1 MCVCVQAA
9 RRKNVQTRQ
18 LRDKKETNDAHVVR
32 RRYSFKNSRWILDDD
47 TNRCQSNLSSLFF
60 YFHFLLERLFVRNI
74 SFPSEYNPRV
84 SLFLRSFFF
93 LFFLISLES
102 SGHAKF
108 LHSSS
113 HLPPIR
119 QRILMRVPID
129 DQRVQFIIPRSDA
142 FYQAAFLIE
151 SGARD
156 HSCRPIFKREPSGHP
171 RTPRVRVRG
180 PKWQSCSVSY
190 VTPPRLLCFS
200 LGSLSE
206 INTTITLPTISIDRS
221 IDGGKNERNGRS
233 KKETWTMGR
242 NRFPALRVAVS
253 SIGASGSTK

>member
-84 SLFLRSFFF
+84 FFFFVPFSFFF
-93 LFFLISLES
+93 LFDLALFES

-108 LHSSS
+108 LHSSL

-206 INTTITLPTISIDRS
+206 IRS
-221 IDGGKNERNGRS
+221 IVRSMEGKM
-233 KKETWTMGR
+233 KETEDLKKKRGR
-242 NRFPALRVAVS
+242 WDEIGFPRCASLYHRSVQVAVRS
-253 SIGASGSTK
+253 SVISYR

>member
-84 SLFLRSFFF
+84 SFFLRSFFF
-93 LFFLISLES
+93 LFSFRSRS
-102 SGHAKF
+102 NRPATR
-108 LHSSS
+108 SSS
-113 HLPPIR
+113 TVRCTFHR
-119 QRILMRVPID
+119 FLMRVPID

-206 INTTITLPTISIDRS
+206 INITITLPTISIDRS
-221 IDGGKNERNGRS
+221 IDGGK
-233 KKETWTMGR
+233 K
-242 NRFPALRVAVS
+242 
-253 SIGASGSTK
+253 

>member
-84 SLFLRSFFF
+84 SFFLRSFFF
-93 LFFLISLES
+93 LFSFRSRSNRPATRNS
-102 SGHAKF
+102 STVRCTFHRF
-108 LHSSS
+108 
-113 HLPPIR
+113 
-119 QRILMRVPID
+119 LMRVPID

-171 RTPRVRVRG
+171 RTPRVRVVD
-180 PKWQSCSVSY
+180 QN
-190 VTPPRLLCFS
+190 
-200 LGSLSE
+200 GS
-206 INTTITLPTISIDRS
+206 
-221 IDGGKNERNGRS
+221 
-233 KKETWTMGR
+233 
-242 NRFPALRVAVS
+242 RVACL
-253 SIGASGSTK
+253 T

>member
-1 MCVCVQAA
+1 MHTWYVEGIALKIVDGFWTT
-9 RRKNVQTRQ
+9 TRIVANPIS
-18 LRDKKETNDAHVVR
+18 LRYFSIFTFFSND
-32 RRYSFKNSRWILDDD
+32 YSSVTFP
-47 TNRCQSNLSSLFF
+47 
-60 YFHFLLERLFVRNI
+60 FLRNI
-74 SFPSEYNPRV
+74 ILEFFFSSF
-84 SLFLRSFFF
+84 LFLSFFF
-93 LFFLISLES
+93 SISLES

-221 IDGGKNERNGRS
+221 IEK
-233 KKETWTMGR
+233 
-242 NRFPALRVAVS
+242 
-253 SIGASGSTK
+253 